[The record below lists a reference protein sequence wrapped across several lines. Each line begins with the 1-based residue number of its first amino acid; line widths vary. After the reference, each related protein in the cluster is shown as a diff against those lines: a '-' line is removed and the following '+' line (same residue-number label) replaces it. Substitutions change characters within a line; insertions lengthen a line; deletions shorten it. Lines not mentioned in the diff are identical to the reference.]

1 MVDFTKAKKTEE
13 KMKGWGE
20 GRGAKNGTTLLGA
33 DKREIEALVF
43 FEAVI
48 IAEGFDEFEGAVIAS
63 HEDVLAVVQSGFGFC
78 FSIAMGTTTE
88 IWLRFEKFHGM
99 ACLG

>member
-1 MVDFTKAKKTEE
+1 M
-13 KMKGWGE
+13 
-20 GRGAKNGTTLLGA
+20 GA

-63 HEDVLAVVQSGFGFC
+63 HENVLAIV
-78 FSIAMGTTTE
+78 
-88 IWLRFEKFHGM
+88 
-99 ACLG
+99 